1 MDINTLRGISTV
13 VMFIA
18 FIGLCWWAFS
28 RKQKPQ
34 FDEAANLPFEDE
46 PLNENTLKQ
55 KDGHGDHQQ

>member
-28 RKQKPQ
+28 RKQKTQ

-46 PLNENTLKQ
+46 SLNEHTLKQ
-55 KDGHGDHQQ
+55 KDGHGDNRQ